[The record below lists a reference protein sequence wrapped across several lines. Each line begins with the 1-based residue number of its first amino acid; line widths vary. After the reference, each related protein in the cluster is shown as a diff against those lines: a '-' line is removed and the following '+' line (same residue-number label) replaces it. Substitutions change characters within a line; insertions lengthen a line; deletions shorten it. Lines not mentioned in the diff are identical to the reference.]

1 MVFFNYGFN
10 KEKSKFVYSTYR
22 RMPSSFS
29 GTIFNRHRS
38 MIENEKVESNF
49 SKIYFLPTTTYRS
62 EGINQYMNN
71 VSICPVDMT
80 QSQLNDWAGTSF
92 DPSKLVWFGKKNND

>member
-49 SKIYFLPTTTYRS
+49 SKIYFLPATTYRS

-92 DPSKLVWFGKKNND
+92 DPSKLVWFG